1 MRASLLRGGNRQGV
15 PAKGKETDA
24 LGIKDQAAG
33 TLFMIFG
40 QVDLQST
47 FVRCLSTSL
56 NNTILLVEV

>member
-1 MRASLLRGGNRQGV
+1 MHASLFEWGQSARRTSES
-15 PAKGKETDA
+15 KGTDT

-40 QVDLQST
+40 QVDLQCI
-47 FVRCLSTSL
+47 FVRFLSM